1 MSKVLIVDD
10 DKSIREMLTEHL
22 EAAGY
27 EVGTC
32 KDGKAALEELGRSS
46 YQLLLL
52 DVLIPHVNGFAV
64 VEELSQ
70 DPEKSKI
77 PTILFSGLYK
87 SSQQTGEVAKY
98 PQVVAFLDKPLETP
112 KLLELV
118 RRYTSQGQDAA
129 PSTEESREVQEPV
142 KAATSDDYVDNAVQS
157 GLFRIQDVPG
167 LIDSATKREVEEVEE
182 SARTDFRRKTQPL
195 VLQGSLNTNALAE
208 VFGKLYSEK
217 ATGGLLLRSSKVKKI
232 VQFKD
237 GDPISVKSNLV
248 SECLGQLLVRERIIS
263 QRELEASIRDMKASG
278 AKQGQVLMKM
288 GSISQKNLDYGLA
301 LQFETKV
308 LEPFSWEQGEY
319 RFNSGFAVEDLGI
332 KNEWPYGSIIVE
344 GIRRHYNER
353 RISYL
358 MQRFAPLTF
367 DFANG
372 VPEELKKMKF
382 ASSEVDLIK
391 ELPTPGTLRA
401 WLELGRKK
409 SEVMRTVYALV
420 ALRILKPLPPKS

>member
-10 DKSIREMLTEHL
+10 DKAIRELLTEHL
-22 EAAGY
+22 ESAGY

-32 KDGKAALEELGRSS
+32 KDGKAALEELDRTD

-70 DPEKSKI
+70 DPKKSQI

-87 SSQQTGEVAKY
+87 SSQQAGEIAKY
-98 PQVVAFLDKPLETP
+98 PQVVGFLDKPLETP

-118 RRYTSQGQDAA
+118 RRYASKDSPVSEAPAEPQAIESEAA
-129 PSTEESREVQEPV
+129 PPPAE
-142 KAATSDDYVDNAVQS
+142 DYVENAVQS

-182 SARTDFRRKTQPL
+182 SARSDFRRKSQPL
-195 VLQGSLNTNALAE
+195 ILQGSLASNALAE

-217 ATGGLLLRSSKVKKI
+217 ATGGLLLRSGKVKKI
-232 VQFKD
+232 VQFQD
-237 GDPISVKSNLV
+237 GNPVSVKSNLV

-263 QRELEASIRDMKASG
+263 QRELEASIRDMKSSG
-278 AKQGQVLMKM
+278 AKQGQVLIKM

-308 LEPFSWEQGEY
+308 LEPFAWEQGEY
-319 RFNSGFAVEDLGI
+319 RFNSGFNVEDLGL
-332 KNEWPYGSIIVE
+332 KNVWPHGSIVIE

-353 RISYL
+353 RIAYL

-372 VPEELKKMKF
+372 VPEQLKKMKF
-382 ASSEVDLIK
+382 ATSEVELIK
-391 ELPTPGTLRA
+391 ELPTPGTLRS

-409 SEVMRTVYALV
+409 AEVMRTVYALV

>member
-32 KDGKAALEELGRSS
+32 KDGKAALEELDRTE

-52 DVLIPHVNGFAV
+52 DILIPHVNGFAV

-70 DPEKSKI
+70 DPQKSQI

-87 SSQQTGEVAKY
+87 SSQQSAEVAKY
-98 PQVVAFLDKPLETP
+98 PQVVGFLDKPLETP

-118 RRYTSQGQDAA
+118 RRYTSKETSEATA
-129 PSTEESREVQEPV
+129 PP
-142 KAATSDDYVDNAVQS
+142 AATPPVNEAPAEDYVDNAVQS

-167 LIDSATKREVEEVEE
+167 LIDSATKQEVEDVEK
-182 SARTDFRRKTQPL
+182 SARSDFRRKNQPL
-195 VLQGSLNTNALAE
+195 ILQGSLASNALAE

-232 VQFKD
+232 VQFQD
-237 GDPISVKSNLV
+237 GNPVSVKSNLV

-263 QRELEASIRDMKASG
+263 QRELEASIRDMKSSG
-278 AKQGQVLMKM
+278 AKQGQVLIKM

-308 LEPFSWEQGEY
+308 LEPFAWEQGEY
-319 RFNSGFAVEDLGI
+319 RFNSGFSVDDLGI
-332 KNEWPYGSIIVE
+332 KSAWPHGSIVIE

-353 RISYL
+353 RIAYL

-372 VPEELKKMKF
+372 IPEHLKKMKF
-382 ASSEVDLIK
+382 ASSEVELIK
-391 ELPTPGTLRA
+391 ELPTPGTLRS
-401 WLELGRKK
+401 WLELGKK
-409 SEVMRTVYALV
+409 KAEVMRTIYALV
-420 ALRILKPLPPKS
+420 ALRILKPLPPKG

>member
-10 DKSIREMLTEHL
+10 DKAIRELLTEHL
-22 EAAGY
+22 ESAGY

-32 KDGKAALEELGRSS
+32 KDGKAALEELDRTD

-70 DPEKSKI
+70 DPKKSQI

-87 SSQQTGEVAKY
+87 SSQQAGEIAKY
-98 PQVVAFLDKPLETP
+98 PQVVGFLDKPLETP

-118 RRYTSQGQDAA
+118 RRYASKESPDSEAPAEPQAIESEAA
-129 PSTEESREVQEPV
+129 PPPAE
-142 KAATSDDYVDNAVQS
+142 DYVENAVQS

-182 SARTDFRRKTQPL
+182 SARSDFRRKSQPL
-195 VLQGSLNTNALAE
+195 ILQGSLASNALAE

-217 ATGGLLLRSSKVKKI
+217 ATGGLLLRSGKVKKI
-232 VQFKD
+232 VQFQD
-237 GDPISVKSNLV
+237 GNPVSVKSNLV

-263 QRELEASIRDMKASG
+263 QRELEASIRDMKSSG
-278 AKQGQVLMKM
+278 AKQGQVLIKM

-308 LEPFSWEQGEY
+308 LEPFAWEQGEY
-319 RFNSGFAVEDLGI
+319 RFNSGFNVEDLGL
-332 KNEWPYGSIIVE
+332 KNVWPHGSIVIE

-353 RISYL
+353 RIAYL

-372 VPEELKKMKF
+372 VPEQLKKMKF
-382 ASSEVDLIK
+382 ATSEVELIK
-391 ELPTPGTLRA
+391 ELPTPGTLRS

-409 SEVMRTVYALV
+409 AEVMRTVYALV